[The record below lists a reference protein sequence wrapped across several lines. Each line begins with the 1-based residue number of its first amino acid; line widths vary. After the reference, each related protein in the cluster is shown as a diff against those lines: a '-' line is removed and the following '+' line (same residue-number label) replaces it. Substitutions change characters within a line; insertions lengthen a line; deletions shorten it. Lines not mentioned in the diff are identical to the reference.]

1 MNVVLAD
8 GTRIDATA
16 LPSYETITSI
26 RMLSVLLLLSV
37 ELVCCSLLVVQSPE
51 TEGGGLLIFP
61 LLTTLSSLCQK

>member
-8 GTRIDATA
+8 GTRIDETA

-37 ELVCCSLLVVQSPE
+37 ELVCCSLLVVQPPE
-51 TEGGGLLIFP
+51 TEGGDL
-61 LLTTLSSLCQK
+61 